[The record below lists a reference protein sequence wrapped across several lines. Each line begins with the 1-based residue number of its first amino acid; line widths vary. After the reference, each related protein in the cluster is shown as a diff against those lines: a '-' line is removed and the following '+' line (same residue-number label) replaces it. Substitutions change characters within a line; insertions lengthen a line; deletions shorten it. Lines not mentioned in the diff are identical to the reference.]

1 MHHTTFSYHFEVVK
15 SLGEDC
21 RVFIYMYI
29 SVIDMLFPYILLFRN
44 INLGLQKTGLIVPQD
59 ISLDI
64 ALAINQ
70 FLSSLDLHLI

>member
-1 MHHTTFSYHFEVVK
+1 
-15 SLGEDC
+15 
-21 RVFIYMYI
+21 
-29 SVIDMLFPYILLFRN
+29 MLFPYIRLFRN